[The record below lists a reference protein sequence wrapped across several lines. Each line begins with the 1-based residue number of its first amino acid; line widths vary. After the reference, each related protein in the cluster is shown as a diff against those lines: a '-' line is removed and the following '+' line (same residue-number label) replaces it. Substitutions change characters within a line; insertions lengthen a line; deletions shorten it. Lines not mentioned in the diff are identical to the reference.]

1 MVWKVNDYEV
11 IGDSLSLSLSLSL
24 SRSFSILLTHTPG
37 SLSKKF
43 RLIQS
48 FSTLRSL
55 LSSIVVID
63 KFFPIQTKLIFF

>member
-11 IGDSLSLSLSLSL
+11 IGVSLSLSF

-55 LSSIVVID
+55 FVFS
-63 KFFPIQTKLIFF
+63 